1 MNIKTLISINID
13 LNLNHTLDDA
23 FHWCIKFAMAF
34 RDLIFRTKRLHSF
47 LEEALKAYTSN
58 RYAIGS
64 FQPNNI
70 STSDLN
76 RITAVNYWTEE
87 IK

>member
-1 MNIKTLISINID
+1 MNIKTLISIDIN
-13 LNLNHTLDDA
+13 LNLSPTLDDA
-23 FHWCIKFAMAF
+23 FHWYIKFVMAL

-47 LEEALKAYTSN
+47 LEEALKSYTSN
-58 RYAIGS
+58 KHAIGS

-76 RITAVNYWTEE
+76 GITAVNY
-87 IK
+87 